1 MILHAIKTKAVAAL
15 QSEKISLFEGVKA
28 DIAQGATLCHWN
40 YSDVRFDFCRR
51 NVYPYRVIKTII
63 IIKTMNIIRPIIII
77 LKSIKQLLP
86 YEVPLLLLKS
96 IKIIIIVQTVSST
109 GIQNRPE
116 KIERITKGISNLII
130 IDETRN
136 LNSS

>member
-51 NVYPYRVIKTII
+51 NVYPYRAIKTII
-63 IIKTMNIIRPIIII
+63 IIKPMIIIRPIIII
-77 LKSIKQLLP
+77 LTSLKQLP
-86 YEVPLLLLKS
+86 YEVRLILFKS
-96 IKIIIIVQTVSST
+96 TQIIIQIQTVSST
-109 GIQNRPE
+109 SIQNRPD
-116 KIERITKGISNLII
+116 KIERILII
-130 IDETRN
+130 IDEIGN

>member
-51 NVYPYRVIKTII
+51 NVYPYRAIKTII
-63 IIKTMNIIRPIIII
+63 IIKPMIIIRPIIII
-77 LKSIKQLLP
+77 LTSLKQLP
-86 YEVPLLLLKS
+86 HQFPFLLLKS
-96 IKIIIIVQTVSST
+96 IKIIIKILTVSST
-109 GIQNRPE
+109 SIQNRPD
-116 KIERITKGISNLII
+116 KFERITKGISILII
-130 IDETRN
+130 IDEIGN